1 MVVYS
6 FYVINR
12 SGGLIFSYEHS
23 IPKIELEK
31 TFSYPLDFVLK
42 PSQKGV
48 VIDFGQRDGIKVG
61 HTILAING
69 IPVRGN
75 FIDFSAPSTTTT
87 ATTDDDQQVSS
98 TSSSRDIIEY
108 LSDSTNYPGIQI
120 SSYYLFCNF
129 SSVVTIKFGR
139 PRLNGN
145 EKLILASIFHSM
157 YAIACQ
163 LSPEL
168 NSSGIRELETDQFK
182 LHCFQSITGIKF
194 VALTDI
200 KQVNVENLLK
210 RSYEL
215 YSDYALKNPFYSIDQ
230 PVWCQSFQQT
240 VQQAIELLEKTGS
253 PLTEK

>member
-1 MVVYS
+1 MVVHS

-31 TFSYPLDFVLK
+31 TFSYPLDFVFK
-42 PSQKGV
+42 RTQKGAV
-48 VIDFGQRDGIKVG
+48 VEFGQRDGIKVG
-61 HTILAING
+61 HTILSING
-69 IPVRGN
+69 TQVRGN
-75 FIDFSAPSTTTT
+75 YIDFSAPSSINN
-87 ATTDDDQQVSS
+87 DDDQQIS
-98 TSSSRDIIEY
+98 TSTSHDVIEY
-108 LSDSTNYPGIQI
+108 LSDSTNYP
-120 SSYYLFCNF
+120 
-129 SSVVTIKFGR
+129 VTIKFGR

-168 NSSGIRELETDQFK
+168 NSTGIRELETDQFK
-182 LHCFQSITGIKF
+182 LNCFQSITGIKF
-194 VALTDI
+194 LALTDI
-200 KQVNVENLLK
+200 RQGNVDALLK

-230 PVWCQSFQQT
+230 PIWCPLFQET
-240 VQQAIELLEKTGS
+240 VKQAIDSLEKTGS
-253 PLTEK
+253 PYT

>member
-6 FYVINR
+6 LYVINR
-12 SGGLIFSYEHS
+12 SGGLIFSYEHA

-48 VIDFGQRDGIKVG
+48 CVEFGQRDGIKVG
-61 HTILAING
+61 HVILSING

-75 FIDFSAPSTTTT
+75 KIDFTSTTTDEDSQT
-87 ATTDDDQQVSS
+87 IQMNNSY
-98 TSSSRDIIEY
+98 DIIEY
-108 LSDSTNYPGIQI
+108 LSDAGNFPGKSSRI
-120 SSYYLFCNF
+120 SLVVRAVFALFL
-129 SSVVTIKFGR
+129 SVTIKFGR

-168 NSSGIRELETDQFK
+168 SSSGIRELESDQFK
-182 LHCFQSITGIKF
+182 LYCFQSMTGMKF
-194 VALTDI
+194 LALCDTR
-200 KQVNVENLLK
+200 QPNVDALL
-210 RSYEL
+210 RRIYEL
-215 YSDYALKNPFYSIDQ
+215 YSDYALKNPFYSLDQ
-230 PVWCQSFQQT
+230 PIWCHLFQQT
-240 VQQAIELLEKTGS
+240 IQQAIDLLERTGS
-253 PLTEK
+253 LNV